1 MMSWMSRGM
10 LAWIS
15 IRGVT
20 SLGSIRGMIS
30 QVSMG
35 YDAMDPFGPC
45 SLFQC
50 ARAFCMSSCG
60 SPASP
65 FFQGLVS
72 IPQPP
77 WVVQTLF
84 PHGLSVCADHSPPAP
99 AGSAFRP
106 PRELQLPASP
116 AGGCPQKYS
125 GCGGGG
131 GAKGSALPGLLL
143 LSRSPRGFEL
153 SPLNSSM
160 DENVDEPPTSTILL
174 DSCHFSQVI
183 FTNVEKYYM
192 PGGDVTCYYTLTKNI
207 TPRRKDW
214 VGIFRVG
221 WKTTREYYTFMWAH
235 LPSSLDSNAV
245 LQQEVQFKAYYL
257 PKDDEYYQFCY
268 VDQDGVVRGA
278 SVPFQFRAEAED
290 DILVVTTQGE
300 VEEIEQQ
307 NKDLLKENQQL
318 KESCKSLQK
327 QNIDLQEELR
337 KAQELCS
344 GLDSLKGSSEKLE
357 LELNSLRE
365 ENRHLKEQN
374 ACRDAE
380 LHQLKEQSQSISS
393 EKEQLGNRLKATLD
407 QVDQLQS
414 QVLSQEKEIEN
425 LVRIDRD
432 KTEQLEHLEKEKHQ
446 LHITLVEQKEHA
458 KKLEHT
464 LENSNV
470 TENNTFLRLQ
480 HVQFQSQDL
489 TKKLEEKNH
498 LFQILQRKKDELD
511 EENQLLKQ
519 ENSDLLRRLSA
530 LPDYSSFAAASPM
543 YVQVPPE
550 DTGLV
555 FGNPYASPKTSAEN
569 MSSLKKCPWNTASF
583 PEDIEE
589 SQYENHVQSHLLE
602 CPYCSQIFDGSSK
615 QVYEDHL
622 FCHNLE

>member
-1 MMSWMSRGM
+1 
-10 LAWIS
+10 
-15 IRGVT
+15 
-20 SLGSIRGMIS
+20 
-30 QVSMG
+30 
-35 YDAMDPFGPC
+35 MD
-45 SLFQC
+45 
-50 ARAFCMSSCG
+50 
-60 SPASP
+60 
-65 FFQGLVS
+65 
-72 IPQPP
+72 
-77 WVVQTLF
+77 
-84 PHGLSVCADHSPPAP
+84 D
-99 AGSAFRP
+99 
-106 PRELQLPASP
+106 
-116 AGGCPQKYS
+116 
-125 GCGGGG
+125 
-131 GAKGSALPGLLL
+131 
-143 LSRSPRGFEL
+143 
-153 SPLNSSM
+153 
-160 DENVDEPPTSTILL
+160 NVDEPPTSAILL
-174 DSCHFSQVI
+174 DTCHFSQVI

-192 PGGDVTCYYTLTKNI
+192 PGGDVICYYTLTKNI

-221 WKTTREYYTFMWAH
+221 WKTTREYYTFMWAP
-235 LPSSLDSNAV
+235 LPSSLDSDAV

-327 QNIDLQEELR
+327 QNMDLQEELR
-337 KAQELCS
+337 KAQEKMKQLEGEVCFLQTES
-344 GLDSLKGSSEKLE
+344 LKLQSALDQQAVELNAVQIDLASIKEKNMDLRKENQELRSDVDSLRGSSEKLE

-365 ENRHLKEQN
+365 KNRHLKEQN

-393 EKEQLGNRLKATLD
+393 EKEQLGNRLKTTLD
-407 QVDQLQS
+407 QMDQLQS

-425 LVRIDRD
+425 LACMDRD
-432 KTEQLEHLEKEKHQ
+432 KTEQLEHLEKEKQQ
-446 LHITLVEQKEHA
+446 LHITLVEQ
-458 KKLEHT
+458 
-464 LENSNV
+464 
-470 TENNTFLRLQ
+470 
-480 HVQFQSQDL
+480 FQSQDL
-489 TKKLEEKNH
+489 TKELEEKNH
-498 LFQILQRKKDELD
+498 LFQILQRKKNELD

-550 DTGLV
+550 DAGLV

-569 MSSLKKCPWNTASF
+569 MSSLKKCPWCTASF

-589 SQYENHVQSHLLE
+589 SQYAVHVQSHLLE
-602 CPYCSQIFDGSSK
+602 CPICSQTFEESNK

-622 FCHNLE
+622 FCHDLE

>member
-1 MMSWMSRGM
+1 
-10 LAWIS
+10 
-15 IRGVT
+15 
-20 SLGSIRGMIS
+20 
-30 QVSMG
+30 
-35 YDAMDPFGPC
+35 
-45 SLFQC
+45 
-50 ARAFCMSSCG
+50 
-60 SPASP
+60 
-65 FFQGLVS
+65 
-72 IPQPP
+72 
-77 WVVQTLF
+77 
-84 PHGLSVCADHSPPAP
+84 
-99 AGSAFRP
+99 
-106 PRELQLPASP
+106 
-116 AGGCPQKYS
+116 
-125 GCGGGG
+125 
-131 GAKGSALPGLLL
+131 
-143 LSRSPRGFEL
+143 
-153 SPLNSSM
+153 M

-337 KAQELCS
+337 KAQEKMKQLEGEVCFLQTESFKLQSALDQQAVELNAVQIDLASIKEKNTNLGKENQELCS

-407 QVDQLQS
+407 QVDQL
-414 QVLSQEKEIEN
+414 
-425 LVRIDRD
+425 
-432 KTEQLEHLEKEKHQ
+432 
-446 LHITLVEQKEHA
+446 
-458 KKLEHT
+458 
-464 LENSNV
+464 
-470 TENNTFLRLQ
+470 
-480 HVQFQSQDL
+480 QFQSQDL

>member
-290 DILVVTTQGE
+290 DILVVTTQ
-300 VEEIEQQ
+300 
-307 NKDLLKENQQL
+307 
-318 KESCKSLQK
+318 
-327 QNIDLQEELR
+327 
-337 KAQELCS
+337 ELCS

>member
-1 MMSWMSRGM
+1 
-10 LAWIS
+10 
-15 IRGVT
+15 
-20 SLGSIRGMIS
+20 
-30 QVSMG
+30 
-35 YDAMDPFGPC
+35 
-45 SLFQC
+45 
-50 ARAFCMSSCG
+50 
-60 SPASP
+60 
-65 FFQGLVS
+65 
-72 IPQPP
+72 
-77 WVVQTLF
+77 
-84 PHGLSVCADHSPPAP
+84 
-99 AGSAFRP
+99 
-106 PRELQLPASP
+106 
-116 AGGCPQKYS
+116 
-125 GCGGGG
+125 
-131 GAKGSALPGLLL
+131 
-143 LSRSPRGFEL
+143 
-153 SPLNSSM
+153 M

-221 WKTTREYYTFMWAH
+221 WKTTREYYTFMWAP
-235 LPSSLDSNAV
+235 LPSSLDSDAV

-278 SVPFQFRAEAED
+278 SVPFQFHAEAED

-327 QNIDLQEELR
+327 QNMDLQEELR
-337 KAQELCS
+337 KAQEKMKQLEGEVCFLQTESLKLQSALDQQAVELNAVQIDLASIKEKNMNLGKENQELRS
-344 GLDSLKGSSEKLE
+344 GLDFLRGSSEKLE

-393 EKEQLGNRLKATLD
+393 ENEQLGNRLKITLD
-407 QVDQLQS
+407 QMDQL
-414 QVLSQEKEIEN
+414 
-425 LVRIDRD
+425 
-432 KTEQLEHLEKEKHQ
+432 
-446 LHITLVEQKEHA
+446 
-458 KKLEHT
+458 
-464 LENSNV
+464 
-470 TENNTFLRLQ
+470 
-480 HVQFQSQDL
+480 QFQSQDL
-489 TKKLEEKNH
+489 TKEREEKNH

-530 LPDYSSFAAASPM
+530 LPDYSSFAAASP
-543 YVQVPPE
+543 E

-569 MSSLKKCPWNTASF
+569 MSSLKKCPWCTASF

-589 SQYENHVQSHLLE
+589 SQYGDHVRSHLLE
-602 CPYCSQIFDGSSK
+602 CPYCSQTFEESNK

-622 FCHNLE
+622 FCHDLE